1 MKLQVLPYV
10 TVEVDDR
17 LRRRLR
23 RAGERLRVN
32 VRAYLLSAAD
42 DVDAAGD
49 KVRDLCDRAVN
60 RVDSVVATVNDRL
73 GADEPQQPRLPW
85 LPGAK
90 PASGYGV
97 RAPARAPTKN
107 DPAITTRPTTATGIV
122 HARRLDTADWHWAT

>member
-10 TVEVDDR
+10 SVEIDDR

-23 RAGERLRVN
+23 RAGERLRIN

-49 KVRDLCDRAVN
+49 KVRGLCDRAVN

-73 GADEPQQPRLPW
+73 GTDEPQQPRLR
-85 LPGAK
+85 LVEGRE
-90 PASGYGV
+90 AS
-97 RAPARAPTKN
+97 
-107 DPAITTRPTTATGIV
+107 
-122 HARRLDTADWHWAT
+122 

>member
-10 TVEVDDR
+10 TVEIDDR

-49 KVRDLCDRAVN
+49 KVRGLCDRAVD

-73 GADEPQQPRLPW
+73 DDRLGADEPQPPRLH
-85 LPGAK
+85 LVGGRE
-90 PASGYGV
+90 AS
-97 RAPARAPTKN
+97 
-107 DPAITTRPTTATGIV
+107 
-122 HARRLDTADWHWAT
+122 

>member
-10 TVEVDDR
+10 TVEIDDR

-49 KVRDLCDRAVN
+49 KVRGLCDRAVD
-60 RVDSVVATVNDRL
+60 RVDSVVATVNHRLDARL
-73 GADEPQQPRLPW
+73 GADEPQVPRLH
-85 LPGAK
+85 LVGGRE
-90 PASGYGV
+90 AS
-97 RAPARAPTKN
+97 
-107 DPAITTRPTTATGIV
+107 
-122 HARRLDTADWHWAT
+122 

>member
-23 RAGERLRVN
+23 RAGERVRVN
-32 VRAYLLSAAD
+32 VRAYLLSAVD

-73 GADEPQQPRLPW
+73 GDDEPQQPRLH
-85 LPGAK
+85 LVAGRE
-90 PASGYGV
+90 AS
-97 RAPARAPTKN
+97 
-107 DPAITTRPTTATGIV
+107 
-122 HARRLDTADWHWAT
+122 

>member
-1 MKLQVLPYV
+1 VKLQVLPYV
-10 TVEVDDR
+10 AVEVDDR

-60 RVDSVVATVNDRL
+60 RVDSVVATVN
-73 GADEPQQPRLPW
+73 GKIAPVEHQPRLH
-85 LPGAK
+85 LVSDRD
-90 PASGYGV
+90 AS
-97 RAPARAPTKN
+97 
-107 DPAITTRPTTATGIV
+107 
-122 HARRLDTADWHWAT
+122 